1 MKMKATKVAENVIK
15 LAVTWKDSNIVRFFL
30 CSDQHFDSKHCD
42 RALLK
47 SHLDE
52 AKGSNVPI
60 LFFGDWWDAMQ
71 MNTDK
76 RASKSSLR
84 ARYMDAYL
92 DDLVDETVEFL
103 EPYAHNIV
111 MWSWGNHETS
121 ILRHAE
127 TKLITRAIELLR
139 LKTKASICEM
149 PYRGWVIVHMNYKG
163 GGNATTFKMAYTHGE
178 GGSAPVTRG
187 VIKTNRRAVF
197 YPDANVVVGG
207 HIHEGWSVSVPRY
220 RISAKGSV
228 YQDEQL
234 HIQLPTYKTEVI
246 SDGWE
251 AEKGFGPATKGGV
264 WLNAKMSRPNKTET
278 RVALLTTE
286 RAL

>member
-1 MKMKATKVAENVIK
+1 MKVKKASDSVLKIQSTYKGTEGIK
-15 LAVTWKDSNIVRFFL
+15 FL
-30 CSDQHFDSKHCD
+30 LSSDQHFDSKYCD
-42 RALLK
+42 RELLK

-52 AKGSNVPI
+52 AKEENIPI

-84 ARYMDAYL
+84 ASYMDAYL

-103 EPYAHNIV
+103 EPYVLNIA
-111 MWSWGNHETS
+111 MWAWGNHESS

-127 TKLITRAIELLR
+127 TRLITRAIELLR
-139 LKTKASICEM
+139 LKSNHRICEM
-149 PYRGWVIVHMNYKG
+149 PYRGWVHFQLKYKG
-163 GGNATTFKMAYTHGE
+163 GTNAVAFKMAYTHGE

-187 VIKTNRRAVF
+187 VIKTNRRAVV

-207 HIHEGWSVSVPRY
+207 HIHEGWSVSVPRF
-220 RISAKGSV
+220 RVTDRGV
-228 YQDEQL
+228 PYQDEQL
-234 HIQLPTYKTEVI
+234 HIQLPTYKTELV

-251 AEKGFGPATKGGV
+251 AERGFGPATKGGV
-264 WLNAKMSRPNKTET
+264 WLKVKMRRFQNTDT
-278 RVALLTTE
+278 RLPLLTTE
-286 RAL
+286 RAM